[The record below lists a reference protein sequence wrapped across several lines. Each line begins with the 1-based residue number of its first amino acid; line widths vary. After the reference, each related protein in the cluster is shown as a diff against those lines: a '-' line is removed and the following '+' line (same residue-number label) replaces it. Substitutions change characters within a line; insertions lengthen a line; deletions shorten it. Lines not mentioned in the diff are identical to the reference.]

1 MIVSFGDRATEDLY
15 HNRPT
20 GRARRFP
27 RDIVDIALVKMD
39 LLNGAAAVLDL
50 RSPPGN
56 RLETLKGDLKGYHSI
71 RINEQWRLV
80 FRWEDNNAHE
90 VRLIDYHR

>member
-1 MIVSFGDRATEDLY
+1 MIISFGDRATEDLY

-20 GRARRFP
+20 SRARRFR
-27 RDIVDIALVKMD
+27 RDIIDIALVKMD
-39 LLNGAAAVLDL
+39 LLNGAAAMLDL

-71 RINEQWRLV
+71 RVNEQWRLV

>member
-15 HNRPT
+15 HNRPIS
-20 GRARRFP
+20 RARRFP
-27 RDIVDIALVKMD
+27 RDIVDVALIKMD

-71 RINEQWRLV
+71 RVNEQWRLV

-90 VRLIDYHR
+90 VRLTDYHR